1 MIRKS
6 GSRFSGKIMRKQNKH
21 QIPVQP
27 ESDGMVS
34 RSTGLCG

>member
-6 GSRFSGKIMRKQNKH
+6 GSRFSGEIMRKQNEH

-27 ESDGMVS
+27 ESDVVNS
-34 RSTGLCG
+34 RSIGLCA